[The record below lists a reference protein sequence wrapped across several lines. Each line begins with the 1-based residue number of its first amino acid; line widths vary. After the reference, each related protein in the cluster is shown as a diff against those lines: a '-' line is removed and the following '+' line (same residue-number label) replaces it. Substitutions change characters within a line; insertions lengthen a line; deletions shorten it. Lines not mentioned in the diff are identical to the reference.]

1 MKGTRARRAHRCS
14 IRKSKYDGSAV
25 NICLSTNRLVEK
37 RLPPAV
43 LAPRSSVAGDQPA
56 VQFRGARGSQTSS
69 AKCGGPTRGRL
80 GLRPKPTL
88 FKDVERLRQTS
99 LPTLNMSAIDRN
111 PPLRQLHVHAMMQPG
126 RSEKQSPASSTGAM
140 SGDPTSDLRWRQ
152 NPPYSAASACFFSGR
167 PSRPHTSTS
176 ASARPS
182 INSSVW

>member
-1 MKGTRARRAHRCS
+1 MRGTWARRAHRCS

-37 RLPPAV
+37 TSPSSG
-43 LAPRSSVAGDQPA
+43 PRSSVASDQPA
-56 VQFRGARGSQTSS
+56 VQFRGGARLANELRKMSRPNARPARTPAETRPSSRVLRGS
-69 AKCGGPTRGRL
+69 
-80 GLRPKPTL
+80 
-88 FKDVERLRQTS
+88 RQAS